1 MIFFFEVLKSSSCKF
16 WVLLQL
22 FLLFFFFAISLEVLK
37 KFPQSFLQTCL
48 DSSFEKKNSFIF
60 LPCAL
65 FHVLRG
71 NLISINLSKFFM
83 Q

>member
-1 MIFFFEVLKSSSCKF
+1 MIFFFEVLKSSSFKF

-37 KFPQSFLQTCL
+37 KFPVFLQTCL

-83 Q
+83 H